1 MTIITTNAFAV
12 IEDNPAITETSI
24 TNQTNKFSDDATVK
38 KLQKMLRLVENL
50 LGMVK
55 ILP

>member
-1 MTIITTNAFAV
+1 MTIITTNAFAA
-12 IEDNPAITETSI
+12 IEDNPAITEASI

>member
-1 MTIITTNAFAV
+1 MTIITTNAFAA
-12 IEDNPAITETSI
+12 IEDNPAITENSI

-38 KLQKMLRLVENL
+38 KLQKILRLVENL

-55 ILP
+55 IIP